1 MKILNFPAGKFP
13 SLRLVVDH
21 ISKPYMWRGEEAGL
35 AGWRED
41 MARAA
46 RHQNVFCK
54 LSGLVTEVDPDH
66 HNTPWTPHTF
76 RSTNFHLRLVPSSY

>member
-1 MKILNFPAGKFP
+1 M
-13 SLRLVVDH
+13 VDH
-21 ISKPYMWRGEEAGL
+21 ISKPYMSSGEEVGL

-46 RHQNVFCK
+46 QYENVHCK

-66 HNTPWTPHTF
+66 HNTPWAPETF
-76 RSTNFHLRLVPSSY
+76 RSRPPRDGTFDFETQTSF